1 MDWLGLIL
9 MIIGLAIFFIGLTI
23 FLQDQK
29 KCIFGSKPKYQT
41 YAIRNEEI
49 YEIN

>member
-29 KCIFGSKPKYQT
+29 KGIFGSELKYQT
-41 YAIRNEEI
+41 YAVRNEEI